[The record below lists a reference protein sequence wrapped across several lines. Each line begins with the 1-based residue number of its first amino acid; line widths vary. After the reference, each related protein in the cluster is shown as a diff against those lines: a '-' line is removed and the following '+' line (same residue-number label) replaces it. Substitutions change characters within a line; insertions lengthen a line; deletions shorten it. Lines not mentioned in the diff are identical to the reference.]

1 MVARLKDRGRDD
13 LATFRAR
20 VLRLAALGRIAKSD
34 ADYIVERVDEIDAY
48 IIKMSEQP
56 DTRERLAW

>member
-20 VLRLAALGRIAKSD
+20 VLRLAALGRISKGD
-34 ADYIVERVDEIDAY
+34 ADHIVARVDELDAY
-48 IIKMSEQP
+48 IIKMQESP
-56 DTRERLAW
+56 DYKERVMF

>member
-34 ADYIVERVDEIDAY
+34 ADHLVTKVDEIDAFV
-48 IIKMSEQP
+48 IKMQEKP
-56 DTRERLAW
+56 DEKERLLW